1 MLRLPCWLIASVA
14 FLLALLAA
22 CGASGPSGPTPTPAA
37 PANGVLALHA
47 AEWRF
52 EPSRIVLHQDEP
64 VRIELHNE
72 GKILHDFKIDKLKA
86 DVAESSSTGPLSAG
100 KGELFVGADAGKS
113 GTLVFTP
120 KETGTFTFYCTV
132 PQHRQLGMKGTL
144 IVE

>member
-1 MLRLPCWLIASVA
+1 MLRLPRWLIASVA
-14 FLLALLAA
+14 LLLALLAA
-22 CGASGPSGPTPTPAA
+22 CGGEQASGPTPTPAS
-37 PANGVLALHA
+37 PENGVLALHV
-47 AEWRF
+47 AEWHYQ
-52 EPSRIVLHQDEP
+52 PSRIVLHQGEQ
-64 VRIELHNE
+64 VRIELHND

-86 DVAESSSTGPLSAG
+86 DVAESNGTGPLTAG
-100 KGELFVGADAGKS
+100 KGELFVGADAGKD

>member
-1 MLRLPCWLIASVA
+1 MLRVPCWLIAS
-14 FLLALLAA
+14 LALFLALIAA
-22 CGASGPSGPTPTPAA
+22 CGGEGASGPTPTPAS

-47 AEWRF
+47 AEWRYQ
-52 EPSRIVLHQDEP
+52 PSRIVLHQGEQ
-64 VRIELHNE
+64 VRIELHND
-72 GKILHDFKIDKLKA
+72 GKIIHNFKIDNLKV
-86 DVAESSSTGPLSAG
+86 DVAESNSTGPLSAHT
-100 KGELFVGADAGKS
+100 GELFVGADAGKA